1 MHPLR
6 TVRSW
11 VPGSSL
17 LKSLP
22 RVGDMFLSIGTFPH
36 LSAKRNKDQFISTD
50 SRVKSKWLVLLRA
63 SQDRIERGRGMPL
76 RGSNPCMGK
85 GVTTR
90 SLWLLPLLNSGLEF
104 PEHCSWRT
112 SAKLPRD
119 SYFAKEPQTLK
130 CFSSNFL
137 TGGLSL
143 SLWGWYL
150 ILLENRVIQKQ
161 SWWITSMTKGWVSL
175 LGNDC
180 V

>member
-1 MHPLR
+1 MHPMH

-22 RVGDMFLSIGTFPH
+22 RVGDMFLSRGTFPH
-36 LSAKRNKDQFISTD
+36 LSEKRNKDQFISTD

-63 SQDRIERGRGMPL
+63 NQDWIERGRGMPL

-90 SLWLLPLLNSGLEF
+90 SLWLLPPLNSGLEF

-112 SAKLPRD
+112 SAKLNTPRD

-130 CFSSNFL
+130 CISSNFL
-137 TGGLSL
+137 TGGFSL

-161 SWWITSMTKGWVSL
+161 SW
-175 LGNDC
+175 
-180 V
+180 